1 MTSETDP
8 LLEYREEFPILEK
21 TTYLVSNSLGPM
33 PRSVPDRL
41 AEYSRDWAT
50 LGVTAWKHGWWEKPI
65 DIGNQIAPLMN
76 AEPGSV
82 VMVPNVSFAQS
93 VVVSAMEFNAGRDTI
108 VMTDLDFPS
117 VRYAYQELGKRLG
130 ARIVSVSSEDGITLD
145 QEKLLEAID
154 ERTQLVAI
162 SHVLYKSAFINDV
175 DTISRHAHGLG
186 ALVSLDAFHSIGII
200 PVDVQKSGADFVS
213 GGVLKWLCGG
223 PGACFLYVSPGVRDS
238 LQPALTGWQAHSRP
252 FAFEDR
258 MDYASGASRWLGGT
272 PVIPALY
279 AAAEGAKIIRDA
291 GVDAIRK
298 KSVRQTSRLIELAD
312 ERGFGVFS
320 PRDTERR
327 AGTVTINVPH
337 AYEIA
342 QVLLSRGILVDYRV
356 GAGIRAAPFFF
367 NTDDEIDLLIDA
379 IDESLKTAE
388 WKKYS
393 DQHAVVT

>member
-1 MTSETDP
+1 MNLPTDA
-8 LLEYREEFPILEK
+8 LLQYRPEFPILER

-33 PRSVPDRL
+33 PRSVPGRL
-41 AEYSRDWAT
+41 AEYGRDWAT

-65 DIGNQIAPLMN
+65 DVGNEIAPLMN

-82 VMVPNVSFAQS
+82 VMAPNVSFAQS
-93 VVVSAMEFNAGRDTI
+93 VVVSAMDFSSGRDTI

-130 ARIVSVSSEDGITLD
+130 ARIVSIPSDDGITLD
-145 QEKLLEAID
+145 QARLLEAID
-154 ERTQLVAI
+154 ERTKLVAI

-175 DTISRHAHGLG
+175 DAICRHAHQMG
-186 ALVSLDAFHSIGII
+186 AMVSLDAFHSVGII

-223 PGACFLYVSPGVRDS
+223 PGACFLYVSPAVRDT

-252 FAFEDR
+252 FAFENR
-258 MDYASGASRWLGGT
+258 MEYATGASRWLGGT

-279 AAAEGAKIIRDA
+279 GAAEGAKIIRRA
-291 GVDAIRK
+291 GMDAIRK

-312 ERGFGVFS
+312 DRGFSVFS
-320 PRDTERR
+320 PRNSDHR
-327 AGTVTINVPH
+327 AGTVTIDVPH

-342 QVLLSRGILVDYRV
+342 QLLISRDILVDYRV

-367 NTDDEIDLLIDA
+367 TTDDEIGLFIDT
-379 IDESLKTAE
+379 IDEALKTSE
-388 WKKYS
+388 WTRYS
-393 DQHAVVT
+393 SSRSVVT

>member
-1 MTSETDP
+1 MHDP
-8 LLEYREEFPILEK
+8 LLDYRKEFPILEN

-41 AEYSRDWAT
+41 AEYGRDWST
-50 LGVTAWKHGWWEKPI
+50 LGVTAWRQGWWEKPI
-65 DIGNQIAPLMN
+65 EVGNQIAPLLN
-76 AEPGSV
+76 AEAGSV
-82 VMVPNVSFAQS
+82 AMVPNVSFAQS
-93 VVVSAMEFNAGRDTI
+93 VVVSAVDFSGSRDTI

-130 ARIVSVSSEDGITLD
+130 ARIVSIPSDDGITLD
-145 QEKLLEAID
+145 QGRLLEAID
-154 ERTQLVAI
+154 ERTKLVAI
-162 SHVLYKSAFINDV
+162 SHVLYKSAFINDA
-175 DTISRHAHGLG
+175 DAICAHARRVG
-186 ALVSLDAFHSIGII
+186 AMVSLDAFHSVGII

-223 PGACFLYVSPGVRDS
+223 PGACFLYVSPVIRDT
-238 LQPALTGWQAHSRP
+238 LQPALTGWQAHARP
-252 FAFEDR
+252 FAFEER

-279 AAAEGAKIIRDA
+279 GAAEGAKIIRGA
-291 GVDAIRK
+291 GMDAIRR

-312 ERGFGVFS
+312 ERGFPVFS
-320 PRDTERR
+320 PRDSSQR

-367 NTDDEIDLLIDA
+367 NTDDEVELLMDTIDSALRN
-379 IDESLKTAE
+379 SE
-388 WKKYS
+388 WMKYS
-393 DQHAVVT
+393 DTRTVVT

>member
-1 MTSETDP
+1 MDDP
-8 LLEYREEFPILEK
+8 LLQYRREFPILSK

-33 PRSVPDRL
+33 PQSVPERL
-41 AEYSRDWAT
+41 AEYARDWAT
-50 LGVTAWKHGWWEKPI
+50 LGVTAWKKGWWEKPI
-65 DIGNQIAPLMN
+65 DVGNQIAPLMN

-93 VVVSAMEFNAGRDTI
+93 VVVSAMDFSGDRDTI

-117 VRYAYQELGKRLG
+117 VRYAYQELGERLG
-130 ARIVSVSSEDGITLD
+130 ARVVSVPSDDGITVD
-145 QEKLLEAID
+145 QERLLQAID
-154 ERTQLVAI
+154 ERTKLVAI

-175 DTISRHAHGLG
+175 DAICRHAHSMG
-186 ALVSLDAFHSIGII
+186 AMVSLDAFHSVGIV
-200 PVDVQKSGADFVS
+200 PVDVQRSGADFVS

-223 PGACFLYVSPGVRDS
+223 PGACFLYVSPAVRDT

-279 AAAEGAKIIRDA
+279 GAAEGAKIIRAA
-291 GVDAIRK
+291 GIEAIRE

-320 PRDTERR
+320 PRDPGRR
-327 AGTVTINVPH
+327 AGTVTVNVPH
-337 AYEIA
+337 AYEIS
-342 QVLLSRGILVDYRV
+342 QLLISRNILVDYRV
-356 GAGIRAAPFFF
+356 GAGIRAAPHFF
-367 NTDDEIDLLIDA
+367 NTGEEIELLIDT
-379 IDESLKTAE
+379 IDDALRSAE
-388 WKKYS
+388 WEKYS
-393 DQHAVVT
+393 HTRTVVT

>member
-1 MTSETDP
+1 MNDP
-8 LLEYREEFPILEK
+8 LLDYRKEFPILET

-41 AEYSRDWAT
+41 AEYGRDWAT
-50 LGVTAWKHGWWEKPI
+50 LGVTAWKQGWWEKPI
-65 DIGNQIAPLMN
+65 DVGNQVAPLMN
-76 AEPGSV
+76 AEAGSV

-93 VVVSAMEFNAGRDTI
+93 VVVSAMEFTGKRDAI

-130 ARIVSVSSEDGITLD
+130 ARIVSVPSDDGITIDL
-145 QEKLLEAID
+145 ERMLEAID
-154 ERTQLVAI
+154 ERTKLVAI
-162 SHVLYKSAFINDV
+162 SHVLYKSAFINEV
-175 DTISRHAHGLG
+175 DAICRHAHEMG
-186 ALVSLDAFHSIGII
+186 AMVSLDAFHSVGII
-200 PVDVQKSGADFVS
+200 PVDVQESGADFVS

-223 PGACFLYVSPGVRDS
+223 PGACFLYVAPSIRDT

-291 GVDAIRK
+291 GIDAIRK
-298 KSVRQTSRLIELAD
+298 KSVRQTSRLIDLAD
-312 ERGFGVFS
+312 ERGFPVFS
-320 PRDTERR
+320 PRDSSQR

-342 QVLLSRGILVDYRV
+342 QLLISRGILVDYRV
-356 GAGIRAAPFFF
+356 GAGIRVAPFFF
-367 NTDDEIDLLIDA
+367 TTDDEIELLIDTVDA
-379 IDESLKTAE
+379 ALKTSE
-388 WKKYS
+388 WQKYPGL
-393 DQHAVVT
+393 HAVVT